1 VGELYKEMSGTA
13 FSFVF
18 VIALIGNM
26 IINYLMGVIAQVAG
40 MKHFSS
46 LLLCCL
52 TIMLIVLYFV
62 INQLRLK
69 IKV

>member
-1 VGELYKEMSGTA
+1 MSGTA
-13 FSFVF
+13 FSFVM
-18 VIALIGNM
+18 VIALIGNI

-46 LLLCCL
+46 LLLSCL
-52 TIMLIVLYFV
+52 AIMLIVLYFV
-62 INQLRLK
+62 VKQLRLK